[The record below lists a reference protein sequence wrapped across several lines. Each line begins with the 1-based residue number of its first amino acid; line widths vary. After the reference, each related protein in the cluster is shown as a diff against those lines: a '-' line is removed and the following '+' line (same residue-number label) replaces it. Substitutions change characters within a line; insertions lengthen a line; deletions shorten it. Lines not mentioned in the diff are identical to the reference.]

1 MYKHIRSYPT
11 HVNNNLHTFLVD
23 EKINKLLL
31 VPADGIRNHR
41 AIGLP
46 TYKLS
51 IATPITGSGAPAQ
64 MAVAHLCQQFLLLLI
79 LHKI

>member
-51 IATPITGSGAPAQ
+51 IATPITGSGTPAQ
-64 MAVAHLCQQFLLLLI
+64 MAVAHLCQRLI